1 MGGTYDLT
9 VPIVWVEATKNFYE
23 HYEANI
29 FYEELP
35 ISHLIPVDLPTD
47 KVPFV
52 ACEGQVFKNTERVTT
67 PIVVLIHLVR
77 Y

>member
-1 MGGTYDLT
+1 LGGTYDLT

-52 ACEGQVFKNTERVTT
+52 ACEG
-67 PIVVLIHLVR
+67 L
-77 Y
+77 